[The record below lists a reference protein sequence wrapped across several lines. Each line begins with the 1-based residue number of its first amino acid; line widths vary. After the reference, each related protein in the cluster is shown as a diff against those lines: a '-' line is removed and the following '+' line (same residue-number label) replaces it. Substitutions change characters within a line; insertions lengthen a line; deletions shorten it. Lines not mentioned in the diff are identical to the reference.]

1 MLKALFLFSVRSDT
15 NNYLQMNKLYDLF
28 SSNISRRSAYVN
40 RSYGGQAKLPHPPTG
55 EAGCFIAVEASSQQF
70 DY

>member
-1 MLKALFLFSVRSDT
+1 
-15 NNYLQMNKLYDLF
+15 MNKLYDLF